1 MKKLLV
7 GVLGVVILVSGIGIA
22 TIKDIQTSESGML
35 IEFRDNTG
43 YYIGE

>member
-1 MKKLLV
+1 MKKVLL
-7 GVLGVVILVSGIGIA
+7 GVLVLISVIGIV
-22 TIKDIQTSESGML
+22 TIKDIQASDKGML